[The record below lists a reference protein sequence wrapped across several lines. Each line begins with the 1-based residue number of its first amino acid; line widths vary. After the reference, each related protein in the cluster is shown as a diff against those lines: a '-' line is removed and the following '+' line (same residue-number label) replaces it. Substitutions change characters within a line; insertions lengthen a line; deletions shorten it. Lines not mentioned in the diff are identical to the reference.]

1 LLILLASCLAIF
13 VTRTWHWFQHLM
25 SQGLSV
31 ENLRE
36 IGDETS
42 ALERTRAAAGAG
54 ADVIVQAV
62 LAEGGWFGRADVLRE
77 VPRQSKLGD
86 WAYEIYHCK
95 LAQDTK
101 ASTILQ

>member
-1 LLILLASCLAIF
+1 
-13 VTRTWHWFQHLM
+13 M

-54 ADVIVQAV
+54 AGVIVQAV
-62 LAEGGWFGRADVLRE
+62 LAEGGWFGRADVVRK
-77 VPRQSKLGD
+77 VPRP
-86 WAYEIYHCK
+86 
-95 LAQDTK
+95 
-101 ASTILQ
+101 ASV